1 MKTSSLT
8 VRKKFVFA
16 AVTAAVSM
24 VLGFVV
30 LEGYVRAFRPHVDLD
45 QLTGRT
51 SGPNPISEWGFVDAF
66 CAYAARPGRFAEGKT
81 VNSHGFISTP
91 EITPAKSEGT
101 IRIVFLGESSTAG
114 MTVNLKDPDTW
125 PWQTIEIVQE
135 QAPRRVDFIN
145 AALGGYT
152 SFESYGRLWSRIRHF
167 SPDIVVVAHGWNE
180 MYYFKKADDIVSWR
194 TGPDGSWSLSG
205 TGAPR
210 VTFPPHWIDPCL
222 KWSQVLTR
230 IRRRLSAVSEGEIG
244 AKSDHPLESDFNH
257 RGIAIWR
264 TNLRLLRETC
274 SLLGARLFVAKQATL
289 VVPSLPPE
297 EQARCRYD
305 LHGFDHDAH
314 VAAFREIYQVID
326 EEIPADSIIDLTP
339 LSGRIDLFFDHV
351 HPTPQGSREIATI
364 VAKALVADIARS
376 KSGESAD
383 RADK

>member
-1 MKTSSLT
+1 
-8 VRKKFVFA
+8 
-16 AVTAAVSM
+16 

-30 LEGYVRAFRPHVDLD
+30 LEGYVRASRPHVDLD

-51 SGPNPISEWGFVDAF
+51 SSPNPISEWGFVDAF
-66 CAYAARPGRFAEGKT
+66 CAYVPRPGRFAEGKT

-91 EITPAKSEGT
+91 EITPAKPEGT

-114 MTVNLKDPDTW
+114 MTVNLKDPETW
-125 PWQTIEIVQE
+125 PWQAIEIVRE
-135 QAPRRVDFIN
+135 QAPRVDFIN

-167 SPDIVVVAHGWNE
+167 SPDIVVVTHGWNE

-194 TGPDGSWSLSG
+194 TGPDGSWSLKG

-230 IRRRLSAVSEGEIG
+230 IRRRLSAAGEGEIG
-244 AKSDHPLESDFNH
+244 AKPDHPLASDFNH
-257 RGIAIWR
+257 RGIPIWR
-264 TNLRLLRETC
+264 ANLRLLRETC
-274 SLLGARLFVAKQATL
+274 SVLGVRLFVAKQATL

-305 LHGFDHDAH
+305 LHGFGHAGH
-314 VAAFREIYQVID
+314 VEAFREIYQVID
-326 EEIPADSIIDLTP
+326 EEIPADSIIDVTP
-339 LSGRIDLFFDHV
+339 LSGRADLFFDHV
-351 HPTPQGSREIATI
+351 HPTPEGSREIATI
-364 VAKALVADIARS
+364 VARALIAEIAKS
-376 KSGESAD
+376 QSGESAD
-383 RADK
+383 RADKRSPVTP